1 MRRKRSAP
9 ALPTAVESLH
19 AVFLQAVAKIAEMLF
34 VSRFHRA
41 EDMDGGNIG
50 TGKSAVDTTCLMLPP
65 VQAICAVRSAMIAGS
80 A

>member
-50 TGKSAVDTTCLMLPP
+50 TGKSA
-65 VQAICAVRSAMIAGS
+65 AVHDLFNASAGGS
-80 A
+80 NLRL